1 MPTDDKKLLV
11 DCGLVGCHSSRS
23 NDLSVHARI
32 DSTGY
37 VRLLWESSEEDD
49 KNSHAAILEFG
60 KKAEAEPR
68 ERTADSLISDL
79 ESVALAVEGSDL
91 NTTEGNFVPTAR
103 CIQHT
108 KERQLVTRSG
118 LQRPRCCVCH
128 LHHWRAMNAPVS
140 VKQFIKTV
148 LQQVHHFEVDVI
160 AGDANAAAYKYNK
173 RQENQELHS
182 LSVAIMLREMRRE
195 VNTGRPLESRLHID
209 YSTNN
214 HFSQRSSAS
223 DLDCC
228 FMAILSWRKPPGPSI
243 MRKLWS
249 NLRKQTQGNE
259 KRQVEDNSYCK
270 TIEGLL
276 RATARKIHP
285 EAEDVD
291 NPMIAPQ
298 DYDVRQSGRVLELRN
313 RSLDTTNR
321 SVLVFSYSCD
331 HS

>member
-1 MPTDDKKLLV
+1 MKKMTKT
-11 DCGLVGCHSSRS
+11 HMQRF
-23 NDLSVHARI
+23 
-32 DSTGY
+32 
-37 VRLLWESSEEDD
+37 
-49 KNSHAAILEFG
+49 LEFG
-60 KKAEAEPR
+60 EKAQAEPR
-68 ERTADSLISDL
+68 ERTADSLFNDL

-91 NTTEGNFVPTAR
+91 NTTEG
-103 CIQHT
+103 IQHT

-118 LQRPRCCVCH
+118 LQRLRCCVC
-128 LHHWRAMNAPVS
+128 LLYVERAMNAPVS
-140 VKQFIKTV
+140 FKQFIKTV
-148 LQQVHHFEVDVI
+148 LQQVHHFEVDVN
-160 AGDANAAAYKYNK
+160 AGHPNGAAYKYHK
-173 RQENQELHS
+173 RQENQDLHS

-195 VNTGRPLESRLHID
+195 VNTGRTLESMLHID

-223 DLDCC
+223 DLDCGY
-228 FMAILSWRKPPGPSI
+228 MAMLSWRMPPGPRI

-249 NLRKQTQGNE
+249 NLREHTQGNE
-259 KRQVEDNSYCK
+259 KRQVEDNSYCE

-298 DYDVRQSGRVLELRN
+298 DFVVRQSGRVLELRN

-321 SVLVFSYSCD
+321 SVLVFSYSCNHSCAAFSRITVED
-331 HS
+331 HSRS